1 LRVVEGLHFVDRGSG
16 DPPLLLIAGIPAVA
30 DDWDALAE
38 PLSASRRVVAY
49 DNRGSGRSPVTPGPY
64 STRQLAADAV
74 GLLDRLEIERA
85 HVFGMSMGGMI
96 AQEVALGWPA
106 RVDRLVLGCTHAGV
120 EHAAPQPRETARAFA
135 MRTGDW
141 GERMRALAPHA
152 FARDVDPAF
161 LDAFIA
167 KKSRDVQDDEGYR
180 AQIAAVLAHDT
191 HDRLPQIVAPTL
203 VVTGDDDR
211 VIPGASSEV
220 LAERIP
226 NARLEVIGGAG
237 HLFFLERPEATLRV
251 LEDFLA
257 A

>member
-120 EHAAPQPRETARAFA
+120 ERAAPQPREPARAFA

-141 GERMRALAPHA
+141 GERMRSLAPHA

-167 KKSRDVQDDEGYR
+167 KKSSDVQDDEGYR

-191 HDRLPQIVAPTL
+191 HDRLPQIAAPTL

>member
-167 KKSRDVQDDEGYR
+167 KKSSDVQDDEGYR